1 MPFIL
6 TRLYQHNPS
15 TGPSPPA
22 HFRWESK
29 INMATVDS
37 MSLTSGDNRQCTGA
51 TFLARSSSRYN
62 TASYNGKY
70 GNPVTNLSQ
79 HLPLTTAVEYA
90 NDALHWETG
99 SINVCLVTSHFRL
112 IVVVGPQA
120 RKCIFRTSCGIV
132 KNGNNERGD
141 STYVICLYHP
151 CAEVQTYLGFLVF
164 HWRGISWLQ
173 IRFCRVKFTYLW
185 FVIFHWRGI
194 SWLQT
199 Y

>member
-1 MPFIL
+1 MNSQKRIGYLSYPTLPYLVVSCLFSSLRFSRASLRVFLLPSSSFFTRTQTSFHQKGMPFIL

-90 NDALHWETG
+90 NDALH
-99 SINVCLVTSHFRL
+99 
-112 IVVVGPQA
+112 
-120 RKCIFRTSCGIV
+120 
-132 KNGNNERGD
+132 
-141 STYVICLYHP
+141 
-151 CAEVQTYLGFLVF
+151 
-164 HWRGISWLQ
+164 
-173 IRFCRVKFTYLW
+173 
-185 FVIFHWRGI
+185 
-194 SWLQT
+194 
-199 Y
+199 